1 MYLHEQ
7 AKINSSKIVHETI
20 DGEVIIINFENGVYY
35 SLNSAGTFI
44 WSCIQKNFRVAEI
57 LDEIVKVYSGNQEE
71 IKTEVLTFLNDL
83 SKEELILIKKGEE
96 NEVFKEKVVP
106 ESNGDTS
113 LIKFVKPGLQKY
125 TDMKEML
132 LLDPIHEVDE
142 TGWPVAKKLPNQ
154 KNKTK

>member
-7 AKINSSKIVHETI
+7 AKINFSKIVHETI

-35 SLNSAGTFI
+35 SLNPAGTFI
-44 WSCIQKNFRVAEI
+44 WSCIQKNFKVAEI
-57 LDEIVKVYSGNQEE
+57 LDEIARMYLRNQEE
-71 IKTEVLTFLNDL
+71 IKTDVLRFLNDL
-83 SKEELILIKKGEE
+83 SKEELILIEKGEE
-96 NEVFKEKVVP
+96 NEVFKEKAVP
-106 ESNGDTS
+106 ESKGDTS
-113 LIKFVKPGLQKY
+113 LTKFEKPGLQKY

-142 TGWPVAKKLPNQ
+142 TGWPVAKKLPK